1 LLNLLYFIE
10 EKISR
15 AKNVELWAELISSSE
30 EILHVTDGMAKKTKD
45 LKNDFKT
52 CFTLMEIKI
61 GQPRI

>member
-30 EILHVTDGMAKKTKD
+30 EILHVTDDMAKKQ
-45 LKNDFKT
+45 KT
-52 CFTLMEIKI
+52 
-61 GQPRI
+61 